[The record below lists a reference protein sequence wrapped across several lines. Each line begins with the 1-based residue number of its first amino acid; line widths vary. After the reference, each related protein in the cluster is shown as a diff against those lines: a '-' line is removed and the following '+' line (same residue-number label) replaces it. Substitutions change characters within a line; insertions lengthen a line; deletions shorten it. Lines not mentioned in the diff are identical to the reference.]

1 MSRNTPSPGYQRGP
15 RIADHMTDDLVACVD
30 RSSAAERCGDAPA
43 ALEWHQAVP
52 MFLQGRHRILLQR
65 LVDVGDDL
73 PPWVGVRWIVYQA
86 QRCEDP
92 GSATFEIQR
101 RALQY
106 AAETIHVDLLEDCFH
121 EGGDPIKVVA
131 RVAAESWMGQQLF
144 THEFGGL
151 VSYVGEFV
159 TGRLAEHADLARTWA
174 AAPLGGF
181 RIGESLPGSR
191 LRVYDAASLSS
202 VDVLDLGA
210 RSSAGPEGWVLGRL
224 VPNGVDDLLM
234 FDVPPLSVSERIATE
249 VAAAPEGSWA
259 PVTSALEEGRLLP
272 GHFLREDY
280 ELTTDVQELDLLA
293 FGTRPP
299 DLERVM
305 GQLRE
310 GRDEVGRAAYRI
322 LVRAAAGTAGQ
333 EDAAFVAAAAL
344 NVHAHTEALKHLSS
358 SAPDVW
364 LRWADLVPEPGRSRL
379 LALARAAAAAA

>member
-1 MSRNTPSPGYQRGP
+1 MSRNTPSFGYQRGP
-15 RIADHMTDDLVACVD
+15 RIADHMTDDLLACVD
-30 RSSAAERCGDAPA
+30 RSHAAERCGDAAA

-65 LVDVGDDL
+65 LVDVGDPL
-73 PPWVGVRWIVYQA
+73 PPWVAVRWIAYQA
-86 QRCEDP
+86 QRCEEPD
-92 GSATFEIQR
+92 SATFEIQR

-106 AAETIHVDLLEDCFH
+106 AVETIHADLLEDCFH

-151 VSYVGEFV
+151 VSYVDEFV
-159 TGRLAEHADLARTWA
+159 TGRLAEHANLARAWA
-174 AAPLGGF
+174 RAPLGGY
-181 RIGESLPGSR
+181 RVAESLPGCR

-224 VPNGVDDLLM
+224 VPSGADDLMM
-234 FDVPPLSVSERIATE
+234 FDVPPLSVTERSATE

-259 PVTSALEEGRLLP
+259 PVTSALEEGRLVP

-305 GQLRE
+305 EHLRR

-322 LVRAAAGTAGQ
+322 LVRAAAGTVGQ
-333 EDAAFVAAAAL
+333 QDAAFVAAAAL
-344 NVHAHTEALKHLSS
+344 NSHAHAEALKHLSS
-358 SAPDVW
+358 SAAEVW
-364 LRWADLVPEPGRSRL
+364 LRWAELVPEPGRSRL
-379 LALARAAAAAA
+379 LALARAAAAEA